1 MAADRV
7 TLVNGSANPGPMPAP
22 QPSWRKPAAIAAIFA
37 LIVGL
42 GVFVASVAR
51 FVGNWPVLAQTI
63 FYLAAGLVWI
73 APLKP
78 LLRWAE
84 RPSGRNSSGDY

>member
-1 MAADRV
+1 MV
-7 TLVNGSANPGPMPAP
+7 QTLA
-22 QPSWRKPAAIAAIFA
+22 PSWRKPAAIAAIFA

-42 GVFVASVAR
+42 AVFVVSIAR
-51 FVGNWPVLAQTI
+51 FVGHWPVPVQAI
-63 FYLAAGLVWI
+63 FYLGVGLVWV

-84 RPSGRNSSGDY
+84 QPSGRKPGGDC